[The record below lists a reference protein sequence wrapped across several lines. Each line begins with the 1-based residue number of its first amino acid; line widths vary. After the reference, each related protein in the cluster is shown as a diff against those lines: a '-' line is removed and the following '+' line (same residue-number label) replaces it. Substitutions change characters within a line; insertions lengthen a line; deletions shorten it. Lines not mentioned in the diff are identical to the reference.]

1 MTILLVSG
9 DQCAFT
15 FSPCSSTDV
24 GVRDRKARTALGR
37 TRQTCI
43 PFLVTVQNIERRG
56 LAEIDTTGSGGIFGS
71 AGMVESRRAAE
82 VGKYM
87 VVLHRESACYI
98 MYNDCWNAGRPGTL
112 RVG

>member
-1 MTILLVSG
+1 M
-9 DQCAFT
+9 
-15 FSPCSSTDV
+15 
-24 GVRDRKARTALGR
+24 RDRKARTALGCECQSVRIRRIPTASVTWQALTR